1 MNRKK
6 NIFVLK
12 VPFIS
17 HMNKRAYHESTHRSR
32 FRENRDICGRMCTPN
47 FDSCRVGINGSCD
60 SWDPSID
67 CINTRLQVLLPL
79 ELPYTLTA
87 AGTLSAIITGS
98 VNNTLTH
105 RQSTLHQSYTT
116 HNQIKAT

>member
-1 MNRKK
+1 MLGLTISQSRAWEGGMNRKK
-6 NIFVLK
+6 TIFVLK

-67 CINTRLQVLLPL
+67 CINTRLQVF
-79 ELPYTLTA
+79 A
-87 AGTLSAIITGS
+87 AT
-98 VNNTLTH
+98 
-105 RQSTLHQSYTT
+105 
-116 HNQIKAT
+116 